1 MGNRA
6 SQPTVYYLPP
16 GWHGAPRSIAHPMGF
31 GGFGGF
37 GRTGVAIP
45 GYLLVPPGARL

>member
-1 MGNRA
+1 MGNQASRA
-6 SQPTVYYLPP
+6 PMFSGIPAVPV
-16 GWHGAPRSIAHPMGF
+16 APRNIAHPMGF